1 MKTSRFFSLLLFEL
15 RYQLKTK
22 ALYLFALIYFGF
34 SYLMGSQAAVPAGVN
49 FNSEYVLFFKM
60 GLLSLGAVFSI
71 MFFVVT
77 AIQRDSRFGMEPL
90 IFSTSLSKSQFFFS
104 RFAGAW
110 LTGILVILMALP
122 GFYAG
127 LYFSDLDPSRISPFQ
142 WNDTFDV
149 AWMLLIPSVSIC
161 TVLLF
166 SVCLLTKNSLATYSM
181 AVFIYAMYFI
191 AAIFLNSPL
200 LANAAPVSSES
211 LFLAALADPFGLSAF
226 FEQTNL
232 WTPLQKNQEQISFI
246 SLLGLNRL
254 IWLGISGLI
263 LAISYRKFSFR
274 ISHRKEQKLEDPDEI
289 NQAEN
294 LLFPKPE
301 SPSISTKSFLP
312 ILNSLIRMDL
322 KFIFQSI
329 PFWAVLGTWI
339 VLAVTEIYTKIYSGG
354 AYDENYFPASQLLL
368 EQVQQPLFL
377 FGILLLVFFSGELV
391 WRVKNGK
398 FHEII
403 GASPTP
409 NAYFFL
415 SKLAALSILVMLLI
429 GITIIISISFQLVE
443 GYQSMDSLAIF
454 SLFLYP
460 GFSLLFYA
468 CFFLLIQDFSRSNYL
483 GMGISV
489 IAFALFTG
497 PLGTALGLNH
507 PLWKLGDLPPLSY
520 SQQAG
525 WEMNSQGFWIL
536 ASLWSL
542 LALSAILILAKHW
555 RGGLNRIKV
564 NLAWSISTF
573 LGVGALLVFFN
584 ISGFCIYQIN
594 FIEGY
599 QSKNQLLDQQEAY
612 ELRYKRFENAP
623 VLTYSSLY
631 LKVNLFPSKGT
642 YQALVK
648 GKLKNNS
655 DVAIKKMLL
664 TEKENLENLWIEQTS
679 KLTKNDLLDVYKIEF
694 KNPVLPK
701 EEIEFSFEIKTK
713 AGLFKTDPAIIQN
726 GSYLNFRD
734 FAPYFGYSKGRE
746 ISNNQERKK
755 RGLPLKPDSFA
766 MQDHPQGL
774 EINLMKV
781 DFEAE
786 ISTEEGQMA
795 FTSGELL
802 DQRIEGNRAWF
813 HYKSTEKILPAI
825 AIFSGIYQKD
835 TLISGSV
842 QLEVLS
848 HPAHQFDSKSTLES
862 MDQSLQILSETFGSY
877 PFKGLRILEIPSH
890 WGFGGFAH
898 PGLISMVEDN
908 YFLVKPEDINQF
920 DLQRKRVIHEVAH
933 QWFGHLLAPRNI
945 PGASFFVE
953 GLAKYSEALVL
964 ERTSGKSAIW
974 QVTENANRTYFYGR
988 AFATE
993 TEPPLSE
1000 MKGQGYLSY
1009 GKSVQSL
1016 LAIEEL
1022 IGSEKLN
1029 STIRKLVDESRK
1041 NSLPKISFQ
1050 DFMDDLKA
1058 KCNASENKLIQD
1070 WFEKVIHY
1078 DIKIESVKSQ
1088 QIQDGNFETKVAYSA
1103 KKLETMP
1110 DGSIQ
1115 EIDFKETIRVG
1126 LFESHPKEIISENE
1140 IISSEVFTLENG
1152 KTELI
1157 LLSKVK
1163 PNWIAIDPWGTRP
1176 DQNREDNFYKIN

>member
-1 MKTSRFFSLLLFEL
+1 MKTSGFFSLLLFEL

-22 ALYLFALIYFGF
+22 ALYLFSLIYFGF

-77 AIQRDSRFGMEPL
+77 AIQRDSRFGMESL
-90 IFSTSLSKSQFFFS
+90 IYSTSLSKAQFFFS

-127 LYFSDLDPSRISPFQ
+127 LYFAEPDPNRISPFQ

-149 AWMLLIPSVSIC
+149 AWMLLVPSVSIC

-166 SVCLLTKNSLATYSM
+166 IVCLLTKNSLATYSM

-226 FEQTNL
+226 FEQSNL
-232 WTPLQKNQEQISFI
+232 WTPFQKNQEQISFI
-246 SLLGLNRL
+246 SMLGLNRL
-254 IWLGISGLI
+254 IWLVFCGLL
-263 LAISYRKFSFR
+263 LAFSYRKFSFR
-274 ISHRKEQKLEDPDEI
+274 TSHQKPQNAKLQVSIEDPERGF
-289 NQAEN
+289 
-294 LLFPKPE
+294 FPKPK

-329 PFWAVLGTWI
+329 PFWAVMGTWI
-339 VLAVTEIYTKIYSGG
+339 VLAVTEIYTKLYSGG
-354 AYDENYFPASQLLL
+354 AYNENYFPASQILL
-368 EQVQQPLFL
+368 EQVQQPLYL

-391 WRVKNGK
+391 WRVKSGK

-429 GITIIISISFQLVE
+429 GITIVTSISFQLVE

-460 GFSLLFYA
+460 GFALLFYA
-468 CFFLLIQDFSRSNYL
+468 CFFLLIQDFSPSNYL

-489 IAFALFTG
+489 IAFALFSG
-497 PLGTALGLNH
+497 PLGTAIGLNH
-507 PLWKLGDLPPLSY
+507 PLWKLGDLPPLTY

-525 WEMNSQGFWIL
+525 WEINSLGFWIL
-536 ASLWSL
+536 ANLWSL
-542 LALSAILILAKHW
+542 LALSAILLLAKHW

-573 LGVGALLVFFN
+573 LGVGALLFFFT

-623 VLTYSSLY
+623 VLTYSSMQLKIDLY
-631 LKVNLFPSKGT
+631 PSKGT
-642 YQALVK
+642 YQAQVK

-655 DVAIKKMLL
+655 DVAISKIML
-664 TEKENLENLWIEQTS
+664 TEKEHLGNLWIEQAS
-679 KLTKNDLLDVYKIEF
+679 KLTKNNLLDVYEIEF
-694 KNPVLPK
+694 ENPVLP
-701 EEIEFSFEIKTK
+701 EREVAFTFEVKTK
-713 AGLFKTDPAIIQN
+713 AGLFKKDPAIIQD

-734 FAPYFGYSKGRE
+734 FAPYFGYSEGRE
-746 ISNNQERKK
+746 ISTNQERKK
-755 RGLPLKPDSFA
+755 RDLPLKPDGFSRL
-766 MQDHPQGL
+766 DHEGFQ
-774 EINLMKV
+774 EVNLMKV

-786 ISTEEGQMA
+786 ISTEADQMA

-802 DQRIEGNRAWF
+802 DQRIEGNRTWF
-813 HYKSTEKILPAI
+813 HYKSSEKILPSI
-825 AIFSGIYQKD
+825 AVFSGIYKKD
-835 TLISGSV
+835 ILLSDSV
-842 QLEVLS
+842 QLEVYS
-848 HPAHQFDSKSTLES
+848 HPSHRFDPKSTLET
-862 MDQSLQILSETFGSY
+862 MNQSLQILSETFGSY
-877 PFKGLRILEIPSH
+877 PFKKLRIVEIPSY

-953 GLAKYSEALVL
+953 GLAKYSEALVMGK
-964 ERTSGKSAIW
+964 TTGKSAIW
-974 QVTENANRTYFYGR
+974 QLTDNANRTYFYGR

-993 TEPPLSE
+993 TEPPLSK
-1000 MKGQGYLSY
+1000 MRGQGYISY

-1029 STIRKLVDESRK
+1029 TAIRKLDDKGRDKSIP
-1041 NSLPKISFQ
+1041 SIAFQ
-1050 DFMDDLKA
+1050 DFLIELQA
-1058 KCNASENKLIQD
+1058 NCNASEMQLIRD
-1070 WFEKVIHY
+1070 WLKKVIHY

-1088 QIQDGNFETKVAYSA
+1088 QIQDGNFEIRLTYEA
-1103 KKLETMP
+1103 KKLETQI
-1110 DGSIQ
+1110 DGSIR
-1115 EIDFKETIRVG
+1115 EIELNEPITVSLLQNHPRKIHSDEELVQSE
-1126 LFESHPKEIISENE
+1126 LFQIKGGSQKLVIH
-1140 IISSEVFTLENG
+1140 
-1152 KTELI
+1152 
-1157 LLSKVK
+1157 SKVK
-1163 PNWIAIDPWGTRP
+1163 PTWIAIDPWGTRP
-1176 DQNREDNFYKIN
+1176 DHNREDNFMEIK

>member
-1 MKTSRFFSLLLFEL
+1 MKTSRFFPLLQFEL
-15 RYQLKTK
+15 RYQIKTK
-22 ALYLFALIYFGF
+22 AVYLFSLIYFGF

-77 AIQRDSRFGMEPL
+77 AIQRDSRFGMESL
-90 IFSTSLSKSQFFFS
+90 IFSTSLSKTQFFFS

-110 LTGILVILMALP
+110 MVGIFVVLMALP

-166 SVCLLTKNSLATYSM
+166 SVCILTKNSLATYAM

-226 FEQTNL
+226 FEQSNL
-232 WTPLQKNQEQISFI
+232 WTPFQKNQEQISFI

-274 ISHRKEQKLEDPDEI
+274 TSHQKPQNAKLQVSIEDPERGF
-289 NQAEN
+289 
-294 LLFPKPE
+294 FPKPK

-339 VLAVTEIYTKIYSGG
+339 VLAVTEIYTEIYSGG
-354 AYDENYFPASQLLL
+354 SYDENYFPASQILL

-429 GITIIISISFQLVE
+429 GITIVISISFQLVE
-443 GYQSMDSLAIF
+443 GYQSMDRLAIF

-460 GFSLLFYA
+460 GFPLLFYA

-525 WEMNSQGFWIL
+525 WEINSPG
-536 ASLWSL
+536 SL
-542 LALSAILILAKHW
+542 LLAILWTLLVLAAIFFRAKHW
-555 RGGLNRIKV
+555 TGGINRIRLSSGWNK
-564 NLAWSISTF
+564 STIAGT
-573 LGVGALLVFFN
+573 LGLLGF
-584 ISGFCIYQIN
+584 IGLSGFCFYQIN
-594 FIEGY
+594 IAEGY
-599 QSKNQLLDQQEAY
+599 QSIDQILDRQEFY
-612 ELRYKRFENAP
+612 ERQYKPYEKDP
-623 VLTYSSLY
+623 VLTYSSLK
-631 LKVNLFPSKGT
+631 LKIDLFPSKGT
-642 YQALVK
+642 YQAQVK
-648 GKLKNNS
+648 GNLKNNS

-679 KLTKNDLLDVYKIEF
+679 KLTKNDLLDVYEIEF
-694 KNPVLPK
+694 ENPVLPQ
-701 EEIEFSFEIKTK
+701 EEVAFSFEIKTK

-734 FAPYFGYSKGRE
+734 FAPYFGYSEGRE

-755 RGLPLKPDSFA
+755 RDLPLKPNQFSRL
-766 MQDHPQGL
+766 DHKDFQ
-774 EINLMKV
+774 EVNLMKV
-781 DFEAE
+781 AFEAE
-786 ISTEEGQMA
+786 ISTEAGQIA

-802 DQRIEGNRAWF
+802 EQKNEGNRAWF

-825 AIFSGIYQKD
+825 AVFSGIYQKD

-877 PFKGLRILEIPSH
+877 PFKKLTILEVPSY

-898 PGLISMVEDN
+898 PGVISMVEDN
-908 YFLVKPEDINQF
+908 YFLVKPTPQNQF
-920 DLQRKRVIHEVAH
+920 DLQSKRVIHEVAH

-953 GLAKYSEALVL
+953 GLAKYSEATVM
-964 ERTSGKSAIW
+964 EKTTGKSAIW
-974 QVTENANRTYFYGR
+974 QLTDNANRTYFYGR

-1041 NSLPKISFQ
+1041 KSIPSIAFQ
-1050 DFMDDLKA
+1050 DFINELQA
-1058 KCNASENKLIQD
+1058 NCNAPEMQLIRD
-1070 WFEKVIHY
+1070 WLEKVIHY
-1078 DIKIESVKSQ
+1078 DIKIETAK
-1088 QIQDGNFETKVAYSA
+1088 INPLPDGSFEIKLTYEA

-1110 DGSIQ
+1110 DGSVQ
-1115 EIDFKETIRVG
+1115 EIELNEPIRIA
-1126 LFESHPKEIISENE
+1126 LFENHPKEILSENE
-1140 IISSEVFTLENG
+1140 IISSEIFTLLSG
-1152 KTELI
+1152 KKELI
-1157 LLSKVK
+1157 LHSKVK